1 MSEEMTDP
9 VEQTRDNFLR
19 RHRTKL
25 MVGVPLIVV
34 LIGLYVW
41 VTGGRYASTDDAF
54 VQTGRV
60 QISANISGHVVELAV
75 HENQRVH
82 KGDLLFRI
90 DPSAPQ
96 AALAQAEAEL
106 RSAQAQ
112 VGGAQASYRQQLA
125 TLAAAESTLAF
136 RRREAERN
144 RGLQAAGV
152 VSREEADQAQ
162 HDLELAA
169 QQLAAARQAVGV
181 AAANLGAPVG
191 APVGASPSVQRAAAL
206 LERARLTQSD
216 TIVRA
221 PQDGVVTRVSQ
232 LQVGSY
238 VQASQ
243 PVFILVNDELWVE
256 ANFKEGDL
264 AHMRP
269 GQTATVKVDA
279 YPDLKLTAKV
289 QSLSP
294 GTGSSFALLPAEN
307 ATGNWVKVV
316 QRVPV
321 RLVFA
326 KRPERPLQGGLSAV
340 VKVDTE
346 HRRFGGDRP

>member
-1 MSEEMTDP
+1 MSEEMTGPLDEP
-9 VEQTRDNFLR
+9 RDSFLR
-19 RHRTKL
+19 RHRTPL

-41 VTGGRYASTDDAF
+41 VTGGRYVSTDDAF

-60 QISANISGHVVELAV
+60 QISSNISGHVVALAV
-75 HENQRVH
+75 HENQRVR

-90 DPSAPQ
+90 DPAAPE
-96 AALAQAEAEL
+96 AALAQAQAEL
-106 RSAQAQ
+106 RAAQSQ
-112 VGGAQASYRQQLA
+112 VEGSQAAYRQQQAAVA
-125 TLAAAESTLAF
+125 TAESTLAF
-136 RRREAERN
+136 RRKEAERDRN
-144 RGLQAAGV
+144 LQASGV
-152 VSREEADQAQ
+152 VSKEDADAAQ
-162 HDLELAA
+162 HEMEVAA
-169 QQLAAARQAVGV
+169 QQLVSARQALAV

-191 APVGASPSVQRAAAL
+191 APTGASAAVQRAAAL
-206 LERARLTQSD
+206 LDRARLTQND
-216 TIVRA
+216 TVVRA

-243 PVFILVNDELWVE
+243 PVFTLVNDQVWIE

-289 QSLSP
+289 QSVSP

-326 KRPERPLQGGLSAV
+326 KAPERPLQGGLSAT
-340 VKVDTE
+340 VKVDTK
-346 HRRFGGDRP
+346 HSRFGGDKP